1 MKTWLNKWEPEN
13 EASWKNAESKIAIKW
28 PKLGFTF
35 SKGQIKT
42 WLDKW
47 EPENEVSWKNT
58 ESKIAWKTLTIT
70 TLTLILSFASW
81 FMMSV
86 IAVKLPGLGFA
97 FSKDQL
103 FWLAAIP
110 GLAAGIFRIIH
121 TFILPIFGTRH
132 VVTFATLIKLIPVI
146 GIAFAVMDTNTPFWV
161 FAVLA
166 FTTGFGGGDFSSY
179 MPSTSLFFPKRL
191 KGTALGIQ
199 AGIGNF
205 GISLAQFVTPLIL
218 SVSIYGTASVFT
230 SIDPKETLTVFEN
243 SSLEK
248 QKEVF
253 AALTPELQAK
263 ILSNVK
269 PQLIDSVKLATNAT
283 QNVVLF
289 TALPTKVKA
298 KAIANANPKLAE
310 SILNQMDDEN
320 KAVKNKEIY
329 IQSAAFWLVPFL
341 LLLALVSW
349 FYLRSIPMKASVKE
363 QLDIFSNKHTWY
375 CTITYLMTFGTFA
388 GLSAAFPLMIKFLY
402 GDFPNAPDP
411 LVYAFYGPLI
421 GSASRILFG
430 FVADKVGG
438 AILTTI
444 TGLGILAGAIILI
457 TQGLVSPTSMDQFP
471 LFVGVILAMFFFT
484 GVGNAGTFRQFPII
498 FTDNQRQAAG
508 VIGWTAAIAAFG
520 PFIFSK
526 LIGNNI
532 SANGTVNQFFIGL
545 ILFILIATSI
555 NWWFYNRKNCE
566 KPS

>member
-1 MKTWLNKWEPEN
+1 MKTWLDNWEPEN
-13 EASWKNAESKIAIKW
+13 EEFWE
-28 PKLGFTF
+28 
-35 SKGQIKT
+35 KT
-42 WLDKW
+42 G
-47 EPENEVSWKNT
+47 
-58 ESKIAWKTLTIT
+58 SKIAWKTLTIT

-86 IAVKLPGLGFA
+86 IAVKLPGLGFS

-103 FWLAAIP
+103 FWLVAIP
-110 GLAAGIFRIIH
+110 GLAAGFLRIIH

-132 VVTFATLIKLIPVI
+132 VVAWATLLKLIPVI
-146 GIAFAVMDTNTPFWV
+146 GIGFAVMDTDTPFWV
-161 FAVLA
+161 FAILA
-166 FTTGFGGGDFSSY
+166 FTCGFGGGDFSSY

-205 GISLAQFVTPLIL
+205 GVSLAQFVTPLIL
-218 SVSIYGTASVFT
+218 SVSIYGAASVFT
-230 SIDPKETLTVFEN
+230 SIDPKETLTVFQN
-243 SSLEK
+243 STVEK

-253 AALTPELQAK
+253 AALDAEVQTK
-263 ILSNVK
+263 ILANVK
-269 PQLIDSVKLATNAT
+269 KPVLDSVTAAIQSADNTVIFA
-283 QNVVLF
+283 
-289 TALPTKVKA
+289 ALPLKA
-298 KAIANANPKLAE
+298 KSKAIANANPKLAE
-310 SILNQMDDEN
+310 KILNKISPDN
-320 KAVKNKEIY
+320 GAVKNKEIY
-329 IQSAAFWLVPFL
+329 IQSAAFWYVPFL
-341 LLLALVSW
+341 LILAVISW
-349 FYLRSIPMKASVKE
+349 FYLKSIPMQASIKE
-363 QLDIFSNKHTWY
+363 QMDIFSNKHTWY

-421 GSASRILFG
+421 GSASRIVFG

-444 TGLGILAGAIILI
+444 TGLGILTGGIILV

-471 LFVGVILAMFFFT
+471 LFVAVILSMFFFT
-484 GVGNAGTFRQFPII
+484 GVGNAGTFRQYPII
-498 FTDNQRQAAG
+498 FAENQRQAAG

-532 SANGTVNQFFIGL
+532 SANGSVNQFFIGL
-545 ILFILIATSI
+545 ILFTILATGV
-555 NWWFYNRKNCE
+555 NWWFYNRKGCE